1 MSITLK
7 NYTLKF
13 LATALLIVIAV
24 WTSLFYALMLEELY
38 DNTDDGLKDQKIQI
52 IRKAYENESILKQ
65 HQFDLNQYKITPISA
80 KDYLETDSFRNE
92 NFFMEYDEEM
102 EPYRVLE
109 TYFIDKNGN
118 HHKLEIRTA
127 TVEED
132 DFIESL
138 LIALVILYILIIASI
153 LIINNISLK
162 KIWKPFY
169 STLNYLSDYQFGQN
183 KKLIS
188 NKTPITEFKLL
199 DSEIAKMISRN
210 ENSVYQQKQFIENA
224 SHELQTPIAVALNQI
239 DVLLESDDLT
249 QKNYLEINQIRNT
262 LKRMST
268 LNQSLLMLSKIE
280 NQQFKDKEEVVFNT
294 VVKTMISDF
303 NSILEFKSIAL
314 ELIENGEFKTLINKD
329 LAYSLLSNLI
339 KNSIKYNINNGKI
352 IIEIDNLSL
361 KIKNTSKRKTP
372 LNSEDIFSRFYKESE
387 DHLSTGLGLSIVKT
401 IIDNHSNMDV
411 SYAFEDPFHIFS
423 LKIKNS

>member
-7 NYTLKF
+7 NYTLKY
-13 LATALLIVIAV
+13 LATALLIVIAA

-52 IRKAYENESILKQ
+52 IRKAYEDDAVLKQ
-65 HQFDLNQYKITPISA
+65 NQFDLNQYKITPISA

-169 STLNYLSDYQFGQN
+169 STLNYLRDYEFGKN

-199 DSEIAKMISRN
+199 NSEIAKMITRN
-210 ENSVYQQKQFIENA
+210 EKSVYQQKQFIENA

-280 NQQFKDKEEVVFNT
+280 NQRFKDKEEVVFNT

-329 LAYSLLSNLI
+329 FAYSLLSNLI

-372 LNSEDIFSRFYKESE
+372 LNSEDIFRRFYKESE

-401 IIDNHSNMDV
+401 IIDNHSNMDI
-411 SYAFEDPFHIFS
+411 SYAFEDPFHVFS

>member
-169 STLNYLSDYQFGQN
+169 STLNYLRDYEFGKN

-199 DSEIAKMISRN
+199 DSEIAKMITRN
-210 ENSVYQQKQFIENA
+210 EKSVYQQKQFIENA

-329 LAYSLLSNLI
+329 FAYSLLSNLI

-372 LNSEDIFSRFYKESE
+372 LNSEDIFRRFYKESE

-401 IIDNHSNMDV
+401 IIDNHSNMDI
-411 SYAFEDPFHIFS
+411 SSAFEDPFHVFS

>member
-65 HQFDLNQYKITPISA
+65 HQFDLNQYRITPVLV
-80 KDYLETDSFRNE
+80 KDYLETDNFRNE

-239 DVLLESDDLT
+239 DVLLESDELT

-387 DHLSTGLGLSIVKT
+387 DHLSKHMQTS
-401 IIDNHSNMDV
+401 
-411 SYAFEDPFHIFS
+411 
-423 LKIKNS
+423 

>member
-169 STLNYLSDYQFGQN
+169 STLNYLRDYEFGKN

-199 DSEIAKMISRN
+199 DSEIAKMITRN
-210 ENSVYQQKQFIENA
+210 EKSVYQQKQFIENA

-329 LAYSLLSNLI
+329 FAYSLLSNLI

-372 LNSEDIFSRFYKESE
+372 LNSEDIFKRFYKESE

-401 IIDNHSNMDV
+401 IIDNHSNMDI
-411 SYAFEDPFHIFS
+411 SYAFEDPFHVFS

>member
-7 NYTLKF
+7 NYTLKY
-13 LATALLIVIAV
+13 LATALLIVIAA

-52 IRKAYENESILKQ
+52 IRKAYEDDAVLKQ
-65 HQFDLNQYKITPISA
+65 NQFDLNQYRITPVSA

-109 TYFIDKNGN
+109 TFFIDKNGN

-138 LIALVILYILIIASI
+138 LIALVVLYIFIVASI

-169 STLNYLSDYQFGQN
+169 STLNYLSDYEFGQS
-183 KKLIS
+183 KKLMTS
-188 NKTPITEFKLL
+188 KTQITEFKLL
-199 DSEIAKMISRN
+199 DSEINKMISRN
-210 ENSVYQQKQFIENA
+210 EKSVYQQKQFIENA

-249 QKNYLEINQIRNT
+249 QINYQEISQIRDT

-280 NQQFKDKEEVVFNT
+280 NQQFKDKEEVVFND

-303 NSILEFKSIAL
+303 SSILEFKSIEL
-314 ELIENGEFKTLINKD
+314 DLIENGEFKTIINKD
-329 LAYSLLSNLI
+329 FAYSLLSNLFKNAI
-339 KNSIKYNINNGKI
+339 KHNTNNGKI
-352 IIEIDNLSL
+352 IIELDNHSL
-361 KIKNTSKRKTP
+361 KIKNNSNRKTP
-372 LNSEDIFSRFYKESE
+372 LNSRDIFNRFYKESG
-387 DHLSTGLGLSIVKT
+387 DQLSTGLGLSIVKT
-401 IIDNHSNMDV
+401 IVDHHSNINIYYD
-411 SYAFEDPFHIFS
+411 FEDPFHIFS
-423 LKIKNS
+423 LKNKNS

>member
-65 HQFDLNQYKITPISA
+65 HQFDLNQYRITPVLV
-80 KDYLETDSFRNE
+80 KDYLETDNFRNE

-169 STLNYLSDYQFGQN
+169 STLNYLSDYEFGQS
-183 KKLIS
+183 KKLMTS
-188 NKTPITEFKLL
+188 KTQITEFKLL

-339 KNSIKYNINNGKI
+339 KNALKHNINNGKI

-361 KIKNTSKRKTP
+361 ITKNTSNRKTP
-372 LNSEDIFSRFYKESE
+372 LNSEDIFRRFYKESE

-401 IIDNHSNMDV
+401 IIDNHSNMDI
-411 SYAFEDPFHIFS
+411 SYAFEDPFHVFS

>member
-65 HQFDLNQYKITPISA
+65 HQFDLNQYRITPVLV
-80 KDYLETDSFRNE
+80 KDYLETDNFRNE

-199 DSEIAKMISRN
+199 DSEIAKMITRN
-210 ENSVYQQKQFIENA
+210 EKSVYQQKQFIENA

-280 NQQFKDKEEVVFNT
+280 NQQFKDKEQVVFNS

-303 NSILEFKSIAL
+303 NSILEFKSIEL
-314 ELIENGEFKTLINKD
+314 VLIENGEFKTLINKD

-339 KNSIKYNINNGKI
+339 KNALKHNINNGKI

>member
-65 HQFDLNQYKITPISA
+65 HQFDLNQYRITPVLV

-199 DSEIAKMISRN
+199 DSEIAKMITRN
-210 ENSVYQQKQFIENA
+210 EKSVYQQKQFIENA

-239 DVLLESDDLT
+239 DVLLESDELT

-280 NQQFKDKEEVVFNT
+280 NQQFKDKEQVVFNS

-303 NSILEFKSIAL
+303 NSILEFKSIEL
-314 ELIENGEFKTLINKD
+314 VLIENGEFKTLINKD

-339 KNSIKYNINNGKI
+339 KNALKHNINNGKI

-361 KIKNTSKRKTP
+361 ITKNTSNRKTP
-372 LNSEDIFSRFYKESE
+372 LNSEDIFRRFYKESE

-401 IIDNHSNMDV
+401 IIDNHSNMDI
-411 SYAFEDPFHIFS
+411 SYAFEDPFHVFS

>member
-65 HQFDLNQYKITPISA
+65 HQFDLNQYRITPVLV
-80 KDYLETDSFRNE
+80 KDYLETDNFRNE

-303 NSILEFKSIAL
+303 NSILEFKSIEL
-314 ELIENGEFKTLINKD
+314 VLIENGEFKTLINKD

-339 KNSIKYNINNGKI
+339 KNALKHNINNGKI

-361 KIKNTSKRKTP
+361 ITKNTSNRKTP
-372 LNSEDIFSRFYKESE
+372 LNSEDIFRRFYKESE

>member
-38 DNTDDGLKDQKIQI
+38 DNTDDGLKDQKIKI

-65 HQFDLNQYKITPISA
+65 HQFDLNQYRITPVLV
-80 KDYLETDSFRNE
+80 KDYLETDNFRNE

-199 DSEIAKMISRN
+199 DSEIAKMITRN
-210 ENSVYQQKQFIENA
+210 EKSVYQQKQFIENA

-280 NQQFKDKEEVVFNT
+280 NQQFKDKEQVVFNS

-372 LNSEDIFSRFYKESE
+372 LNSEDIFRRFYKESE

>member
-65 HQFDLNQYKITPISA
+65 HQFDLNQYRITPVLV
-80 KDYLETDSFRNE
+80 KDYLETDNFRNE

-239 DVLLESDDLT
+239 DVLLESDELT

-303 NSILEFKSIAL
+303 NSILEFKSIEL
-314 ELIENGEFKTLINKD
+314 VLIENGEFKTLINKD

-339 KNSIKYNINNGKI
+339 KNALKHNINNGKI

-361 KIKNTSKRKTP
+361 ITKNTSNRKTP
-372 LNSEDIFSRFYKESE
+372 LNSEDIFRRFYKESE

-401 IIDNHSNMDV
+401 IIDNHSNMDI
-411 SYAFEDPFHIFS
+411 SYAFEDPFHVFS

>member
-7 NYTLKF
+7 NYTLKY
-13 LATALLIVIAV
+13 LATALLIVIAA

-52 IRKAYENESILKQ
+52 IRKAYEDDAVLKQ
-65 HQFDLNQYKITPISA
+65 NQFDLNQYRITPVSA

-109 TYFIDKNGN
+109 TFFIDKNGN

-138 LIALVILYILIIASI
+138 LIALVVLYIFIVASI

-169 STLNYLSDYQFGQN
+169 STLNYLSDYEFGQS
-183 KKLIS
+183 KKLMTS
-188 NKTPITEFKLL
+188 KTRITEFKLL
-199 DSEIAKMISRN
+199 DSEINKMISRN
-210 ENSVYQQKQFIENA
+210 EKSVYQQKQFIENA

-249 QKNYLEINQIRNT
+249 QINYQEISQIRDT

-280 NQQFKDKEEVVFNT
+280 NQQFKDKEEVVFND

-303 NSILEFKSIAL
+303 SSILEFKSIEL
-314 ELIENGEFKTLINKD
+314 DLIENGEFKTIINKD
-329 LAYSLLSNLI
+329 LADQCNFYTWQEIAEAVGRDL
-339 KNSIKYNINNGKI
+339 KNYITDKY
-352 IIEIDNLSL
+352 
-361 KIKNTSKRKTP
+361 
-372 LNSEDIFSRFYKESE
+372 F
-387 DHLSTGLGLSIVKT
+387 
-401 IIDNHSNMDV
+401 
-411 SYAFEDPFHIFS
+411 
-423 LKIKNS
+423 

>member
-65 HQFDLNQYKITPISA
+65 HQFDLNQYRITPVLV
-80 KDYLETDSFRNE
+80 KDYLETDNFRNE

-239 DVLLESDDLT
+239 DVLLESDELT

-372 LNSEDIFSRFYKESE
+372 LNSEDIFRRFYKESE

-401 IIDNHSNMDV
+401 IIDNHSNMDI
-411 SYAFEDPFHIFS
+411 SYAFEDPFHVFS

>member
-65 HQFDLNQYKITPISA
+65 HQFDLNQYRITPVLV
-80 KDYLETDSFRNE
+80 KDYLETDNFRNE

-239 DVLLESDDLT
+239 DVLLESDELT

-280 NQQFKDKEEVVFNT
+280 NQQFKDKEQVVFNS

-303 NSILEFKSIAL
+303 NSILEFKSIEL
-314 ELIENGEFKTLINKD
+314 VLIENGEFKTLINKD

-339 KNSIKYNINNGKI
+339 KNALKYNINNGKI

-361 KIKNTSKRKTP
+361 ITKNTSNRKTP
-372 LNSEDIFSRFYKESE
+372 LNSEDIFRRFYKESE

-401 IIDNHSNMDV
+401 IIDNHSNMDI
-411 SYAFEDPFHIFS
+411 SYAFEDPFHVFS

>member
-38 DNTDDGLKDQKIQI
+38 DNTDDGLKDQKIKI

-65 HQFDLNQYKITPISA
+65 HQFDLNQYRITPVLV
-80 KDYLETDSFRNE
+80 KDYLETDNFRNE

-188 NKTPITEFKLL
+188 NKTPITEFNLL

-239 DVLLESDDLT
+239 DVLLESDELT

-280 NQQFKDKEEVVFNT
+280 NQQFKDKEQVVFNS

-303 NSILEFKSIAL
+303 NSILEFKSIEL
-314 ELIENGEFKTLINKD
+314 VLIENGEFKTLINKD

-339 KNSIKYNINNGKI
+339 KNALKHNINNGKI

-361 KIKNTSKRKTP
+361 ITKNTSNRKTP
-372 LNSEDIFSRFYKESE
+372 LNSEDIFRRFYKESE

-401 IIDNHSNMDV
+401 IIDNHSNMDI
-411 SYAFEDPFHIFS
+411 SYAFEDPFHVFS

>member
-38 DNTDDGLKDQKIQI
+38 DNTDDGLKDQKIKI

-169 STLNYLSDYQFGQN
+169 STLNYLRDYEFGKN

-199 DSEIAKMISRN
+199 DSEIAKMITRN
-210 ENSVYQQKQFIENA
+210 EKSVYQQKQFIENA

>member
-24 WTSLFYALMLEELY
+24 WTSLLYALMLEELY

-65 HQFDLNQYKITPISA
+65 HQFDLNQYRITPVLV
-80 KDYLETDSFRNE
+80 KDYLETDNFRNE

-239 DVLLESDDLT
+239 DVLLESDELT

-280 NQQFKDKEEVVFNT
+280 NQQFKDKEQVVFNS

-303 NSILEFKSIAL
+303 NSILEFKSIEL
-314 ELIENGEFKTLINKD
+314 VLIENGEFKTLINKD

-339 KNSIKYNINNGKI
+339 KNALKHNINNGKI

-361 KIKNTSKRKTP
+361 ITKNTSNRKTP
-372 LNSEDIFSRFYKESE
+372 LNSEDIFRRFYKESE

-401 IIDNHSNMDV
+401 IIDNHSNMDI
-411 SYAFEDPFHIFS
+411 SYAFEDPFHVFS

>member
-65 HQFDLNQYKITPISA
+65 HQFDLNQYRITPVLV
-80 KDYLETDSFRNE
+80 KDYLETDNFRNE

-239 DVLLESDDLT
+239 DVLLESDELT

-280 NQQFKDKEEVVFNT
+280 NQQFKDKEQVVFNS

-303 NSILEFKSIAL
+303 NSILEFKSIEL
-314 ELIENGEFKTLINKD
+314 VLIENGEFKTLINKD

-339 KNSIKYNINNGKI
+339 KNALKHNINNGKI

>member
-169 STLNYLSDYQFGQN
+169 STLNYLRDYEFGKN

-199 DSEIAKMISRN
+199 DSEIAKMITRN
-210 ENSVYQQKQFIENA
+210 EKSVYQQKQFIENA

>member
-1 MSITLK
+1 MIITLK
-7 NYTLKF
+7 NYTLKY
-13 LATALLIVIAV
+13 LATALLIVIAA

-52 IRKAYENESILKQ
+52 IRKAYEDDAVLKQ
-65 HQFDLNQYKITPISA
+65 NQFDLNQYRITPVSA

-239 DVLLESDDLT
+239 DVLLESDELT

-280 NQQFKDKEEVVFNT
+280 NQQFKDKEQVVFNS

-303 NSILEFKSIAL
+303 NSILEFKSIEL
-314 ELIENGEFKTLINKD
+314 VLIENGEFKTLINKD

-339 KNSIKYNINNGKI
+339 KNALKHNINNGKI

-361 KIKNTSKRKTP
+361 ITKNTSNRKTP
-372 LNSEDIFSRFYKESE
+372 LNSEDIFRRFYKESE

-401 IIDNHSNMDV
+401 IIDNHSNMDI
-411 SYAFEDPFHIFS
+411 SYAFEDPFHVFS

>member
-65 HQFDLNQYKITPISA
+65 HQFDLNQYRITPVLV
-80 KDYLETDSFRNE
+80 KDYLETDNFRNE

-239 DVLLESDDLT
+239 DVLLESDELT

-280 NQQFKDKEEVVFNT
+280 NQQFKDKEQVVFNS

-339 KNSIKYNINNGKI
+339 KNALKHNINNGKI

-361 KIKNTSKRKTP
+361 ITKNTSNRKTP
-372 LNSEDIFSRFYKESE
+372 LNSEDIFRRFYKESE

-401 IIDNHSNMDV
+401 IIDNHSNMDI
-411 SYAFEDPFHIFS
+411 SYAFEDPFHVFS

>member
-169 STLNYLSDYQFGQN
+169 STLNYLRDYEFGKN

-199 DSEIAKMISRN
+199 DSEIAKMITRN
-210 ENSVYQQKQFIENA
+210 EKSVYQQKQFIENA

-329 LAYSLLSNLI
+329 FAYSLLSNLI

-372 LNSEDIFSRFYKESE
+372 LNSEDIFRRFYKESE

-401 IIDNHSNMDV
+401 IIDNHNNMDI
-411 SYAFEDPFHIFS
+411 SYAFEDPFHVFS
-423 LKIKNS
+423 FKIKNS

>member
-65 HQFDLNQYKITPISA
+65 HQFDLNQYRITPVLV
-80 KDYLETDSFRNE
+80 KDYLETDNFRNE

-199 DSEIAKMISRN
+199 DSEIAKMITRN
-210 ENSVYQQKQFIENA
+210 EKSVYQQKQFIENA

-280 NQQFKDKEEVVFNT
+280 NQQFKDNELVVFNS

-303 NSILEFKSIAL
+303 NSILEFKFIEL
-314 ELIENGEFKTLINKD
+314 VLIENGEFKTLINKD

-339 KNSIKYNINNGKI
+339 KNALKHNINNGKI

-361 KIKNTSKRKTP
+361 ITKNTSNRKTP
-372 LNSEDIFSRFYKESE
+372 LNSEDIFRRFYKESE

-401 IIDNHSNMDV
+401 IIDNHSNMDI
-411 SYAFEDPFHIFS
+411 SYAFEDPFHVFS

>member
-38 DNTDDGLKDQKIQI
+38 DNTDDGLKDQKIKI

-65 HQFDLNQYKITPISA
+65 HQFDLNQYRITPVLV

-109 TYFIDKNGN
+109 TYFIDINGN

-239 DVLLESDDLT
+239 DVLLESDELT

-280 NQQFKDKEEVVFNT
+280 NQQFKDKEQVVFNS

-303 NSILEFKSIAL
+303 NSILEFKSIEL
-314 ELIENGEFKTLINKD
+314 VLIENGEFKTLINKD

-339 KNSIKYNINNGKI
+339 KNALKHNINNGKI

-361 KIKNTSKRKTP
+361 ITKNTSNRKTP
-372 LNSEDIFSRFYKESE
+372 LNSEDIFRRFYKESE

>member
-65 HQFDLNQYKITPISA
+65 HQFDLNQYRITPVLV
-80 KDYLETDSFRNE
+80 KDYLETDNFRNE

-239 DVLLESDDLT
+239 DVLLESDELT

-262 LKRMST
+262 IKRMST

-280 NQQFKDKEEVVFNT
+280 NQQFKDKEQVVFNS

-372 LNSEDIFSRFYKESE
+372 LNSEGIFSRFYKESE

-401 IIDNHSNMDV
+401 IIDNHSNMDI
-411 SYAFEDPFHIFS
+411 SYAFEDPFHVFS

>member
-65 HQFDLNQYKITPISA
+65 HQFDLNQYRITPVLV
-80 KDYLETDSFRNE
+80 KDYLETDNFRNE

-239 DVLLESDDLT
+239 DVLLESDELT

-280 NQQFKDKEEVVFNT
+280 NQQFKDKEQVVFNS

-303 NSILEFKSIAL
+303 NSILEFKSIEL
-314 ELIENGEFKTLINKD
+314 VLIENGEFKTLINKD

-339 KNSIKYNINNGKI
+339 KNALKHNINNGKI

-361 KIKNTSKRKTP
+361 ITKNTSNRKTP
-372 LNSEDIFSRFYKESE
+372 LNSEDIFRRFYKESE

-411 SYAFEDPFHIFS
+411 SYAFEDPFHVFS

>member
-65 HQFDLNQYKITPISA
+65 HQFDLNQYRITPVLV
-80 KDYLETDSFRNE
+80 KDYLETDNFRNE

-239 DVLLESDDLT
+239 DVLLESDELT

-280 NQQFKDKEEVVFNT
+280 NQQFKDKEQVVFNS

-303 NSILEFKSIAL
+303 NSILEFKSIEL
-314 ELIENGEFKTLINKD
+314 VLIENGEFKTLINKD

-339 KNSIKYNINNGKI
+339 KNALKHNINNGKI

-361 KIKNTSKRKTP
+361 ITKNTSNRKTP
-372 LNSEDIFSRFYKESE
+372 LNSEDIFRRFYKESE

>member
-65 HQFDLNQYKITPISA
+65 HQFDLNQYRITPVLV

-199 DSEIAKMISRN
+199 DSEIAKMITRN
-210 ENSVYQQKQFIENA
+210 EKSVYQQKQFIENA

-239 DVLLESDDLT
+239 DVLLESDELT

-280 NQQFKDKEEVVFNT
+280 NQQFKDKEQVVFNS

-361 KIKNTSKRKTP
+361 ITKNTSNRKTP
-372 LNSEDIFSRFYKESE
+372 LNSEDIFRRFYKESE

-401 IIDNHSNMDV
+401 IIDNHSNMDI
-411 SYAFEDPFHIFS
+411 SYAFEDPFHVFS

>member
-65 HQFDLNQYKITPISA
+65 NQFDLNQYRITPVSV
-80 KDYLETDSFRNE
+80 KDYLETNSFRNE
-92 NFFMEYDEEM
+92 NLFMEYDEEM

-138 LIALVILYILIIASI
+138 LIALVILYILIVASI
-153 LIINNISLK
+153 LIINNFSLK

-169 STLNYLSDYQFGQN
+169 STLNYLSDYEFGQN

-210 ENSVYQQKQFIENA
+210 EKSVYQQKQFIENA

-249 QKNYLEINQIRNT
+249 QKNYLEMNQIRNT

-280 NQQFKDKEEVVFNT
+280 NQQFKDKKQVVFNS

-303 NSILEFKSIAL
+303 NSILEFKSIEL
-314 ELIENGEFKTLINKD
+314 VLIENGEFKTLINID

-339 KNSIKYNINNGKI
+339 KNAIKYNINNGKI
-352 IIEIDNLSL
+352 IIEINNLSL
-361 KIKNTSKRKTP
+361 KIKNSSNRKTP

-401 IIDNHSNMDV
+401 IVEHHSNMSI
-411 SYAFEDPFHIFS
+411 SYDFEDYFHVFL

>member
-65 HQFDLNQYKITPISA
+65 HQFDLNQYRITPVLV
-80 KDYLETDSFRNE
+80 KDYLETDNFRNE

-239 DVLLESDDLT
+239 DVLLESDELT

-280 NQQFKDKEEVVFNT
+280 NQQFKDKEQVVFNS

-303 NSILEFKSIAL
+303 NSILEFKSIEL
-314 ELIENGEFKTLINKD
+314 VLIENGEFKTLINKD

-339 KNSIKYNINNGKI
+339 KNALKHNINNGKI

-361 KIKNTSKRKTP
+361 ITKNTSNRKTP
-372 LNSEDIFSRFYKESE
+372 LNSEDIFRRFYKESE

-401 IIDNHSNMDV
+401 IIDNHSNMDI

>member
-38 DNTDDGLKDQKIQI
+38 DNTDDGLKDQKIKI

-65 HQFDLNQYKITPISA
+65 HQFDLNQYRITPVLV
-80 KDYLETDSFRNE
+80 KDYLETDNFRNE

-199 DSEIAKMISRN
+199 DSEIAKMITRN
-210 ENSVYQQKQFIENA
+210 EKSVYQQKQFIENA

-361 KIKNTSKRKTP
+361 ITKNTSNRKTP

>member
-169 STLNYLSDYQFGQN
+169 STLNYLRDYEFGKN

-199 DSEIAKMISRN
+199 DSEIAKMITRN
-210 ENSVYQQKQFIENA
+210 EKSVYQQKQFIENA

-411 SYAFEDPFHIFS
+411 SYAFEDPFHVFS

>member
-65 HQFDLNQYKITPISA
+65 HQFDLNQYRITPVLV
-80 KDYLETDSFRNE
+80 KDYLETDNFRNE

-239 DVLLESDDLT
+239 DVLLESDELT

-280 NQQFKDKEEVVFNT
+280 NQQFKDKEQVVFNS

-303 NSILEFKSIAL
+303 NSILEFKSIEL
-314 ELIENGEFKTLINKD
+314 VLIENGEFKTLINKD

-339 KNSIKYNINNGKI
+339 KNALKHNINNGKI

-361 KIKNTSKRKTP
+361 ITKNTSNRKTP

-401 IIDNHSNMDV
+401 IIDNHSNMDI
-411 SYAFEDPFHIFS
+411 SYAFEDPFHVFS

>member
-38 DNTDDGLKDQKIQI
+38 DNTDDGLKEKKIKI

-65 HQFDLNQYKITPISA
+65 HQFDLNQYRITPVLV
-80 KDYLETDSFRNE
+80 KDYLETDNFRNE

-199 DSEIAKMISRN
+199 DSEIAKMITRN
-210 ENSVYQQKQFIENA
+210 EKSVYQQKQFIENA

-423 LKIKNS
+423 LKNKNS